1 MNLCFAF
8 AVSEDNQFEKNI
20 LEMLIS
26 ILFIHKMVM
35 ELNYFLKRLI
45 NLNHLMRKLSM
56 VPKRRVGLLLNFLKK
71 KMLIL

>member
-26 ILFIHKMVM
+26 ILFINKMVTK
-35 ELNYFLKRLI
+35 LNYFLMK
-45 NLNHLMRKLSM
+45 
-56 VPKRRVGLLLNFLKK
+56 
-71 KMLIL
+71 